1 MLETY
6 QQRWRSRAVPQFGIC
21 LAILLLITVIRLIGL
36 RYSVVDFFVDE
47 AQYWDWSRE
56 FAFGYFSKPPLLAW
70 IIAGANAVC
79 GSAEAC
85 IRAPSPIFYLGT
97 ALLGYA
103 IARELYDENSAFWT
117 ALTIALAPGV
127 AFSSRI
133 ISTDVP
139 LLFFWALALL
149 AYVKLLRGGDFL
161 WAIVL
166 GGALGLGLLA
176 KYAMIYFLLGI
187 AVVVVVDSDARQVLL
202 RKEPWIALAI
212 GAFLVAP
219 NIFWNARHR
228 FDTFKQ
234 SLVDTDRFG
243 FNPSSGL
250 EFFGAQFGVI
260 GPIIF
265 GGLLSLLVSWY
276 GLRLRREDR
285 WMLAFAIP
293 PLALITI
300 LAFVH
305 GAYINWAATA
315 FISAAIVVSAVLVRE
330 KKWLW
335 LKANLVIGIIV
346 QAVLLV
352 GDASADKVTVSV
364 LGWKDD
370 PYRRSMGWHNFADQ
384 TGRLAQRVG
393 AWAIIG
399 ENRNQVA
406 ALVYYLRDTKPRIL
420 EWPNAVEAED
430 YFERTI
436 PLTGMEGEPLLL
448 VTECPIRE
456 RLERF
461 YRTVTPIG
469 TFDSSS
475 GPTTLRRYYAFEL
488 SGSRGAIAPHGECQ

>member
-315 FISAAIVVSAVLVRE
+315 FISAAIVVSVCWSERRNGCGLRQTWSLVLSYKLYFWSVTHRLTRLRYRYSAG
-330 KKWLW
+330 KTIRIDGRWD
-335 LKANLVIGIIV
+335 GITSRTRPV
-346 QAVLLV
+346 VSLSEWERGQSSAKTETRLLRWFTTS
-352 GDASADKVTVSV
+352 GT
-364 LGWKDD
+364 
-370 PYRRSMGWHNFADQ
+370 RSRAFWN
-384 TGRLAQRVG
+384 GRTRS
-393 AWAIIG
+393 
-399 ENRNQVA
+399 RPK
-406 ALVYYLRDTKPRIL
+406 TIL
-420 EWPNAVEAED
+420 S
-430 YFERTI
+430 
-436 PLTGMEGEPLLL
+436 EP
-448 VTECPIRE
+448 
-456 RLERF
+456 
-461 YRTVTPIG
+461 
-469 TFDSSS
+469 S
-475 GPTTLRRYYAFEL
+475 
-488 SGSRGAIAPHGECQ
+488 H